1 MAHARELIRDAVVSA
16 CTNLATTGARVYR
29 SRVYPLS
36 QALLP
41 ALLVYVTSEEAEPE
55 TMGLPQKLI
64 RTARVVVEGYAR
76 ASADYDET
84 LDDIAAEVETAI
96 GADQTLGGKARFAQI
111 ETTEME
117 FAGDGDQPVGIIR
130 MTFLVQYRTTES
142 NPTALA

>member
-1 MAHARELIRDAVVSA
+1 MPHARELIRDAVVTA
-16 CTNLATTGARVYR
+16 CTGLATTGARVYR

-41 ALLVYVTSEEAEPE
+41 ALLVFVTSEEAEPE
-55 TMGLPQKLI
+55 TMGLPQQII
-64 RTARVVVEGYAR
+64 RMARVVVEGYAR

-96 GADQTLGGKARFAQI
+96 GADPTLGGRARLAQI
-111 ETTEME
+111 ESTEIE
-117 FAGDGDQPVGIIR
+117 FAGDGDQPVGVIR
-130 MTFLVQYRTTES
+130 MTFRVEYRTAES